1 MTIAEVLTVLRN
13 ECECVRRA
21 DSGCD
26 RNCGRCDLLMD
37 SSTIIA
43 AYDTA
48 ISILGERHEEITDGQ
63 SA

>member
-1 MTIAEVLTVLRN
+1 MTIAEVLNVLRN
-13 ECECVRRA
+13 ERECVRRA

-26 RNCGRCDLLMD
+26 RDCGRCDLLMD
-37 SSTIIA
+37 GRTILA

-48 ISILGERHEEITDGQ
+48 ISILGEQDEEITDGQ